1 MYMNIIFIMHDSSEG
16 FYITLPNEKGTLF
29 PENTPWEYTTR
40 LPRWI
45 HLGNEWMIG
54 LHSVSYTRQYITQ
67 HFDTPISFT
76 NAGSAGKGGKLKKYP
91 TTIREYIV
99 GINESLKDS
108 VSNKE
113 IEFKLELDEKVT
125 ITVSSGYKVLLT
137 RAQAIILGF
146 LNIDDEEEVTEI
158 SATETGKHQANLH
171 RKTSIFIYC
180 DIVEPQIVGDK
191 TLPLLG
197 IAPSESSGKVY
208 EKIYT
213 GENIRYIPVQTRS
226 FQNIKIHLRSS
237 TYEPIPFEHG
247 RALVT
252 LHLRPLKYF

>member
-1 MYMNIIFIMHDSSEG
+1 MDIIFIMHDNSEG
-16 FYITLPNEKGTLF
+16 FYITLPNEKGALF

-45 HLGNEWMIG
+45 HLDNEWMIG
-54 LHSVSYTRQYITQ
+54 LHSVSYTRQYIVE

-76 NAGSAGKGGKLKKYP
+76 YAGSNQKGRKLKKYP
-91 TTIREYIV
+91 ATIREYIV
-99 GINESLKDS
+99 NINESLKGS
-108 VSNKE
+108 INNKE
-113 IEFKLELDEKVT
+113 IEFKLELDGKVT
-125 ITVSSGYKVLLT
+125 IVASSGYNVVLT
-137 RAQAIILGF
+137 RDQAIILGF
-146 LNIDDEEEVTEI
+146 LSIDDEEEVKEI
-158 SATETGKHQANLH
+158 SETTETGKHQANLH

-180 DIVEPQIVGDK
+180 DIIEPQIVGDK
-191 TLPLLG
+191 TIPLLG
-197 IAPSESSGKVY
+197 IAPSETSDKAY

-237 TYEPIPFEHG
+237 TYEPMPFEHG
-247 RALVT
+247 RASVT

>member
-1 MYMNIIFIMHDSSEG
+1 MNDSSEG
-16 FYITLPNEKGTLF
+16 FYITLPNDKGTLF

-45 HLGNEWMIG
+45 QLDNEWMIG
-54 LHSVSYTRQYITQ
+54 LHSVSYTRQHIVQ

-76 NAGSAGKGGKLKKYP
+76 NSGSNEKGRKLKKYP
-91 TTIREYIV
+91 TTIREYV
-99 GINESLKDS
+99 TNINESLKS
-108 VSNKE
+108 SINNKE
-113 IEFKLELDEKVT
+113 IEFKLELNGKIT
-125 ITVSSGYKVLLT
+125 IVVSQGYKVLLT
-137 RAQAIILGF
+137 RDQAIILGF
-146 LNIDDEEEVTEI
+146 LDIEDEVEVEEI
-158 SATETGKHQANLH
+158 SATKTGEHQANLH

-191 TLPLLG
+191 TVPLLG
-197 IAPSESSGKVY
+197 IAPCETPGKIY
-208 EKIYT
+208 EKTYT

-247 RALVT
+247 RASVT

>member
-1 MYMNIIFIMHDSSEG
+1 MYDSSEG
-16 FYITLPNEKGTLF
+16 FYITLLNEKGTLF

-45 HLGNEWMIG
+45 QLDGEWMIG
-54 LHSVSYTRQYITQ
+54 LHSVSYTRHYIVQ
-67 HFDTPISFT
+67 HFDTPISYT
-76 NAGSAGKGGKLKKYP
+76 NTGSAGKGGKLKKYP
-91 TTIREYIV
+91 ATIREYIV

-108 VSNKE
+108 ITSKE
-113 IEFKLELDEKVT
+113 IEFKLELDGK
-125 ITVSSGYKVLLT
+125 ITVVVSSGYKVVLT
-137 RAQAIILGF
+137 RDQAIILGF
-146 LNIDDEEEVTEI
+146 LNVDDDEEVKEI
-158 SATETGKHQANLH
+158 STTETGKHQANLH

-191 TLPLLG
+191 TVSLLG

-237 TYEPIPFEHG
+237 TYEPISFEHG
-247 RALVT
+247 RASVT

>member
-1 MYMNIIFIMHDSSEG
+1 
-16 FYITLPNEKGTLF
+16 
-29 PENTPWEYTTR
+29 
-40 LPRWI
+40 
-45 HLGNEWMIG
+45 MIG
-54 LHSVSYTRQYITQ
+54 LHSVSYTRQYIAQ

-76 NAGSAGKGGKLKKYP
+76 NSGSNEKGGKLKKYP
-91 TTIREYIV
+91 TTIREYV
-99 GINESLKDS
+99 TNINESLKGS
-108 VSNKE
+108 INNKE
-113 IEFKLELDEKVT
+113 IEFKLELDRKVT
-125 ITVSSGYKVLLT
+125 IVVSPGYKVLLT
-137 RAQAIILGF
+137 RDQAIILGF
-146 LNIDDEEEVTEI
+146 LNVDDEEEVKEI
-158 SATETGKHQANLH
+158 SATKTGEHLANVH

-191 TLPLLG
+191 TLPLVG
-197 IAPSESSGKVY
+197 IAPCETSGKIY

-247 RALVT
+247 RASVT

>member
-1 MYMNIIFIMHDSSEG
+1 MNDSSEG
-16 FYITLPNEKGTLF
+16 FYITLPNHKGTLF

-45 HLGNEWMIG
+45 HLDNEWMIG
-54 LHSVSYTRQYITQ
+54 LHSVSYTHQYITQ

-76 NAGSAGKGGKLKKYP
+76 YAGSAGKGGKLKKYP
-91 TTIREYIV
+91 TTTGEYIV
-99 GINESLKDS
+99 NINESLKGS
-108 VSNKE
+108 VTNKE
-113 IEFKLELDEKVT
+113 IEFKLELDGKVT
-125 ITVSSGYKVLLT
+125 IVVSPGYKVVLT
-137 RAQAIILGF
+137 RDQAIILGF
-146 LNIDDEEEVTEI
+146 LNVDDEEEVKEI

-191 TLPLLG
+191 TIPLLG

-247 RALVT
+247 RASVT

>member
-1 MYMNIIFIMHDSSEG
+1 MHDSSEG

-45 HLGNEWMIG
+45 HLDNEWMIG
-54 LHSVSYTRQYITQ
+54 LHSVSYTHHYIVQ
-67 HFDTPISFT
+67 HFDTPISYT
-76 NAGSAGKGGKLKKYP
+76 YTGSAGKGAKLKKYP
-91 TTIREYIV
+91 TTIREYV
-99 GINESLKDS
+99 TNINESLKGS
-108 VSNKE
+108 ITNKE
-113 IEFKLELDEKVT
+113 IEFKLELNGKVT
-125 ITVSSGYKVLLT
+125 VVVSPGYEVFLT
-137 RAQAIILGF
+137 RDQGIILGF
-146 LNIDDEEEVTEI
+146 LTIDDEEEVKEI

-180 DIVEPQIVGDK
+180 DIVEPQIVGDVNV
-191 TLPLLG
+191 PLLG
-197 IAPSESSGKVY
+197 IAPCETPGKVY
-208 EKIYT
+208 EKTYT

-237 TYEPIPFEHG
+237 TYEPISFEHG
-247 RALVT
+247 RASVT

>member
-1 MYMNIIFIMHDSSEG
+1 MMNDSSEG
-16 FYITLPNEKGTLF
+16 FYITLPNHKGTLF

-45 HLGNEWMIG
+45 QLDNEWMIG
-54 LHSVSYTRQYITQ
+54 LHSVSYTRQYIAQ

-76 NAGSAGKGGKLKKYP
+76 YAGSNEKGRKLKKYP

-99 GINESLKDS
+99 NINESLKGFLN
-108 VSNKE
+108 NKE

-125 ITVSSGYKVLLT
+125 ISVSSGYKVFLT
-137 RAQAIILGF
+137 RDQAIILGF
-146 LNIDDEEEVTEI
+146 CDIDHEEEVREI

-191 TLPLLG
+191 TIPLLG
-197 IAPSESSGKVY
+197 IAPSERSGKIY
-208 EKIYT
+208 EKTCT
-213 GENIRYIPVQTRS
+213 GENIRYIPVQTKS

-247 RALVT
+247 RASVT

>member
-1 MYMNIIFIMHDSSEG
+1 MYDSSEG

-29 PENTPWEYTTR
+29 PENTPSEYTTR

-45 HLGNEWMIG
+45 QLNGEWMIG
-54 LHSVSYTRQYITQ
+54 LHSISYTRQYIVE

-76 NAGSAGKGGKLKKYP
+76 NSGSNQKGGKLKKYP
-91 TTIREYIV
+91 TTIREYV
-99 GINESLKDS
+99 TNINESLKGS
-108 VSNKE
+108 VNNKE
-113 IEFKLELDEKVT
+113 IEFKLELDGKVT
-125 ITVSSGYKVLLT
+125 ISVSPGYQVVLT
-137 RAQAIILGF
+137 RDQAIILGF
-146 LNIDDEEEVTEI
+146 LNVDNEEEVKEI
-158 SATETGKHQANLH
+158 SATETGEHQANLH

-191 TLPLLG
+191 TIPLLG
-197 IAPSESSGKVY
+197 IVASDSSGKVY
-208 EKIYT
+208 EKTYR

-237 TYEPIPFEHG
+237 TYEPISFEHG
-247 RALVT
+247 RASVT

>member
-1 MYMNIIFIMHDSSEG
+1 MYDSSEG

-29 PENTPWEYTTR
+29 PDNTPSEYTTR

-45 HLGNEWMIG
+45 ELDGEWMIG
-54 LHSVSYTRQYITQ
+54 LHSVSYTRHYIVQ
-67 HFDTPISFT
+67 HFDTPISYT
-76 NAGSAGKGGKLKKYP
+76 NTGSVGKGAKLKKYP

-108 VSNKE
+108 ITSKE
-113 IEFKLELDEKVT
+113 IEFKLEINGKVT
-125 ITVSSGYKVLLT
+125 VVVSSGYKVVLT
-137 RAQAIILGF
+137 RDQAIILGF
-146 LNIDDEEEVTEI
+146 LNVDDDEEVKEI
-158 SATETGKHQANLH
+158 STTETGKHQANLH

-191 TLPLLG
+191 TVSLLG

-247 RALVT
+247 RASVT

>member
-1 MYMNIIFIMHDSSEG
+1 MYDTSEG

-45 HLGNEWMIG
+45 QLDGEWMIG
-54 LHSVSYTRQYITQ
+54 LHSVSYTRHYIIE

-76 NAGSAGKGGKLKKYP
+76 YAGSNEKGGKLKKYP
-91 TTIREYIV
+91 TTIRDYIV
-99 GINESLKDS
+99 SINESLKDS
-108 VSNKE
+108 VTSKE
-113 IEFKLELDEKVT
+113 IEFKLELDGKVT
-125 ITVSSGYKVLLT
+125 VVVSSGYKVVLT

-146 LNIDDEEEVTEI
+146 LNVDDDEELKEI
-158 SATETGKHQANLH
+158 SATETGEHQANLH

-191 TLPLLG
+191 MIPLLG
-197 IAPSESSGKVY
+197 IAPSESSGKIY

-213 GENIRYIPVQTRS
+213 GENIRYIPVQTKS

-237 TYEPIPFEHG
+237 TYEPMPFEHG
-247 RALVT
+247 RASVT

>member
-1 MYMNIIFIMHDSSEG
+1 MMNDNSEG

-45 HLGNEWMIG
+45 QLDGEWMIG
-54 LHSVSYTRQYITQ
+54 LHSVSYTRQYIVE
-67 HFDTPISFT
+67 HFDTPISLT
-76 NAGSAGKGGKLKKYP
+76 HAGSNEKGRKLRKYP

-99 GINESLKDS
+99 NINESLRGF
-108 VSNKE
+108 VTNKE
-113 IEFKLELDEKVT
+113 IEFKLELDGKVT
-125 ITVSSGYKVLLT
+125 IVVSPDYKVLLT
-137 RAQAIILGF
+137 RDQAIILGF
-146 LNIDDEEEVTEI
+146 CDTDDEVEVEEI
-158 SATETGKHQANLH
+158 SATKTGEHQANLH

-191 TLPLLG
+191 TIPLLG
-197 IAPSESSGKVY
+197 IAPSETPGKIY
-208 EKIYT
+208 EKTYG

-247 RALVT
+247 RASVT

>member
-1 MYMNIIFIMHDSSEG
+1 MHTNIIFIMHDNSEG

-45 HLGNEWMIG
+45 QLDGEWMIG
-54 LHSVSYTRQYITQ
+54 LYSVSYTRQHITE
-67 HFDTPISFT
+67 HFDTPISYT
-76 NAGSAGKGGKLKKYP
+76 YAGSVGKGAKLKKYP

-99 GINESLKDS
+99 NINESLKGS
-108 VSNKE
+108 LTNKE
-113 IEFKLELDEKVT
+113 IEFKLELDGKVT
-125 ITVSSGYKVLLT
+125 ISVSPGYKVFLT
-137 RAQAIILGF
+137 RDQAIILGF
-146 LNIDDEEEVTEI
+146 CDVDDEVEVEEI
-158 SATETGKHQANLH
+158 SVTKTGEHQANLH

-180 DIVEPQIVGDK
+180 DIVEPQIVGDVNV
-191 TLPLLG
+191 PLLG
-197 IAPSESSGKVY
+197 IAPCETPGKIY
-208 EKIYT
+208 EKTYT

-237 TYEPIPFEHG
+237 TYEPISFEHG
-247 RALVT
+247 RASVT

>member
-1 MYMNIIFIMHDSSEG
+1 MDIIFIMHDNSEG

-45 HLGNEWMIG
+45 HLDNEWMIG
-54 LHSVSYTRQYITQ
+54 LHSVSYTRQYITE

-76 NAGSAGKGGKLKKYP
+76 YAGSNQKGRKLKKYP

-99 GINESLKDS
+99 NINESLKGS
-108 VSNKE
+108 IINKE
-113 IEFKLELDEKVT
+113 IEFKLELNGKVT
-125 ITVSSGYKVLLT
+125 IVASSGYKVVLT
-137 RAQAIILGF
+137 RDQAIILGF
-146 LNIDDEEEVTEI
+146 LSIDDEKEVKEI
-158 SATETGKHQANLH
+158 SETTETGKHQANLH

-191 TLPLLG
+191 TVSLLG

-208 EKIYT
+208 EKVYT

-237 TYEPIPFEHG
+237 TYEPMPFEHE
-247 RALVT
+247 RASVT

>member
-1 MYMNIIFIMHDSSEG
+1 MHDNSEG

-45 HLGNEWMIG
+45 HLDNEWMIG
-54 LHSVSYTRQYITQ
+54 LHSVSYARHYIAE

-76 NAGSAGKGGKLKKYP
+76 YAGSNQKGRKLKKYP

-99 GINESLKDS
+99 NINESLKGS
-108 VSNKE
+108 INNKE
-113 IEFKLELDEKVT
+113 IEFKLELDGKVT
-125 ITVSSGYKVLLT
+125 ISVSSGYEVVLT
-137 RAQAIILGF
+137 RDQAIILGF
-146 LNIDDEEEVTEI
+146 LNVDDEEEVREI
-158 SATETGKHQANLH
+158 STTETGKHQANLH

-191 TLPLLG
+191 TIPLLG
-197 IAPSESSGKVY
+197 IAPSETPGKIY
-208 EKIYT
+208 EKTYT

-237 TYEPIPFEHG
+237 TYEPMPFEHG
-247 RALVT
+247 RASVT

>member
-1 MYMNIIFIMHDSSEG
+1 MMNDSSEG
-16 FYITLPNEKGTLF
+16 FYITLPNHKGTLF

-40 LPRWI
+40 LPRWVQ
-45 HLGNEWMIG
+45 LDNEWMIG

-76 NAGSAGKGGKLKKYP
+76 YAGSNEKGRKLKKYP

-99 GINESLKDS
+99 NINESLKDS
-108 VSNKE
+108 VNNKE

-125 ITVSSGYKVLLT
+125 ISVSSGYKVLLT

-146 LNIDDEEEVTEI
+146 LNINDEEEVREI
-158 SATETGKHQANLH
+158 SATETGKHHVNLH

-191 TLPLLG
+191 TIPLLG
-197 IAPSESSGKVY
+197 IAPCETPGKIY

-247 RALVT
+247 RASVT

>member
-1 MYMNIIFIMHDSSEG
+1 MNIIFIMYDNSEG

-45 HLGNEWMIG
+45 QLDGEWMIG
-54 LHSVSYTRQYITQ
+54 LHSVSYTRHYIVE
-67 HFDTPISFT
+67 HFDTPISYT
-76 NAGSAGKGGKLKKYP
+76 NTGSAGKGAKLKKYP
-91 TTIREYIV
+91 TAIREYV
-99 GINESLKDS
+99 ANINESLKDS
-108 VSNKE
+108 ITRKE
-113 IEFKLELDEKVT
+113 IEFKLELNGKVT
-125 ITVSSGYKVLLT
+125 VVVSSRYKVLLT
-137 RAQAIILGF
+137 RDQAIILGF
-146 LNIDDEEEVTEI
+146 LNVDDEEEVKEI
-158 SATETGKHQANLH
+158 STTETGKHQANLH

-191 TLPLLG
+191 TVSLLG

-237 TYEPIPFEHG
+237 TYEPMPFEHG
-247 RALVT
+247 RASVT

>member
-1 MYMNIIFIMHDSSEG
+1 MYDSSEG

-45 HLGNEWMIG
+45 QLDGEWMIG
-54 LHSVSYTRQYITQ
+54 LHSVSYTRQYIVE

-76 NAGSAGKGGKLKKYP
+76 NTGSVGKGAKLKKYP
-91 TTIREYIV
+91 TTIREYV
-99 GINESLKDS
+99 ANINDSLKDS
-108 VSNKE
+108 LTNKE
-113 IEFKLELDEKVT
+113 IEFKLELNGKVT
-125 ITVSSGYKVLLT
+125 VVVSSGYKVLLT

-146 LNIDDEEEVTEI
+146 LNVDDEEETKEI
-158 SATETGKHQANLH
+158 KATKTGDHQANLH

-191 TLPLLG
+191 TIPLLG

-208 EKIYT
+208 EKTYT

-237 TYEPIPFEHG
+237 TYDPMPFEHG
-247 RALVT
+247 RASVT

>member
-1 MYMNIIFIMHDSSEG
+1 MHTNIIFVMHDNSEG

-45 HLGNEWMIG
+45 QLDGEWMIG
-54 LHSVSYTRQYITQ
+54 LHSVSYARQHITE

-76 NAGSAGKGGKLKKYP
+76 YAGSVGKGAKLKKYP

-99 GINESLKDS
+99 NINESLKGS
-108 VSNKE
+108 ITNKE
-113 IEFKLELDEKVT
+113 IEFKLELNGKVT
-125 ITVSSGYKVLLT
+125 INVSSGYEVVLT
-137 RAQAIILGF
+137 RDQAIILGF
-146 LNIDDEEEVTEI
+146 CDVDDEEEVREI
-158 SATETGKHQANLH
+158 SATETGEHQPNLH

-191 TLPLLG
+191 TIPLLG

-208 EKIYT
+208 EKTYT

-237 TYEPIPFEHG
+237 TYEPIPFEHR
-247 RALVT
+247 RASVT

>member
-1 MYMNIIFIMHDSSEG
+1 MNDSSEG
-16 FYITLPNEKGTLF
+16 FYITLPNHEGTLF
-29 PENTPWEYTTR
+29 PENTPREYTTR

-45 HLGNEWMIG
+45 HLDNEWMIG
-54 LHSVSYTRQYITQ
+54 LHSVSYTRQYIVE

-76 NAGSAGKGGKLKKYP
+76 YAGSNEKGRKLKKYP

-99 GINESLKDS
+99 GINESLKGS
-108 VSNKE
+108 VNNKE
-113 IEFKLELDEKVT
+113 IEFKLELNGKVT
-125 ITVSSGYKVLLT
+125 IVVSSGYKVLLT

-146 LNIDDEEEVTEI
+146 LNVDDEEEVREI
-158 SATETGKHQANLH
+158 STTETGGHLANLH
-171 RKTSIFIYC
+171 RKTNIFIYC

-191 TLPLLG
+191 TIPLLG
-197 IAPSESSGKVY
+197 IALCERSGKVY
-208 EKIYT
+208 EKTYT

-247 RALVT
+247 RASVT

>member
-1 MYMNIIFIMHDSSEG
+1 MYDSSEG

-45 HLGNEWMIG
+45 QLDGEWMIG
-54 LHSVSYTRQYITQ
+54 LHSVSYTRHYIVE

-76 NAGSAGKGGKLKKYP
+76 NTNTGSVGKGAKLKKYP
-91 TTIREYIV
+91 TTIREYV
-99 GINESLKDS
+99 ANINESLKGS
-108 VSNKE
+108 IINKE
-113 IEFKLELDEKVT
+113 IEFKLELNGKVT
-125 ITVSSGYKVLLT
+125 TSVSSGYEVILT
-137 RAQAIILGF
+137 RDQAIILGF
-146 LNIDDEEEVTEI
+146 LNVDAEEEAKEI
-158 SATETGKHQANLH
+158 KATKTGEYQANLH

-191 TLPLLG
+191 TIPLLG
-197 IAPSESSGKVY
+197 IAPCETPGKVY

-237 TYEPIPFEHG
+237 TYDPMPFEHG
-247 RALVT
+247 RASVT